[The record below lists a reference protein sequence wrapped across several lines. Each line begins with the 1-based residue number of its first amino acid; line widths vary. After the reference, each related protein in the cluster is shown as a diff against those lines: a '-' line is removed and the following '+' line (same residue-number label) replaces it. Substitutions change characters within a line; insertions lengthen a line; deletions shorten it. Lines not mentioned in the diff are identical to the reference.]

1 MVQCRLVRKGVMS
14 AVLVIL
20 KIIKIIRFDSFIIDL
35 FLLVPISVGLR
46 QNMLIFIKKIITVL
60 N

>member
-1 MVQCRLVRKGVMS
+1 MVQCRLVRKGEMS

-20 KIIKIIRFDSFIIDL
+20 KIIKLIRFDSFIIDL

-46 QNMLIFIKKIITVL
+46 QNMLNVIKKL
-60 N
+60 LLY